1 MSRLADAR
9 ATVPRILD
17 AESGSLPASARG
29 AVIAHAELTS
39 TGVAVLMLAPDGEAP
54 SMVVKMPMTPQA
66 AGGLEREADALAALH
81 AEGRLG
87 EWRRMIPT
95 PCTSGKIGTQPY
107 RVDVALAGSPVL
119 DRVRDGAA
127 RAQMLETAAATI
139 HVLHRTTATKMSGDL
154 GLASRWIDAHVDE
167 LSRRGGRR
175 RSLARGLGRLR
186 RELNDALS
194 GATLD
199 AGWIHGDYWLGNLLF
214 AGETATLA
222 GIADWDAAAPRELPL
237 HDLLHLLLYTRRLVT
252 GEELGQIVRRQL
264 SSGAWSPQERVLL
277 DRYGAWRHGGSLSDR
292 HALLLYW
299 LRHAALHARQQ
310 GAGAGYR
317 YRLWQ
322 RRNVDPVLAAL

>member
-214 AGETATLA
+214 AGGTPDQMFHAFDATS
-222 GIADWDAAAPRELPL
+222 GK
-237 HDLLHLLLYTRRLVT
+237 LLWEFKT
-252 GEELGQIVRRQL
+252 
-264 SSGAWSPQERVLL
+264 SSGVEGPPSSFEIDGKQYIAVLTGW
-277 DRYGAWRHGGSLSDR
+277 GAD
-292 HALLLYW
+292 AN
-299 LRHAALHARQQ
+299 
-310 GAGAGYR
+310 GAGGTVA
-317 YRLWQ
+317 RLLGE
-322 RRNVDPVLAAL
+322 PVPTVKMLAAVYVFAVD